1 MLELSTACAFGP
13 APVIFIPQWLSGK
26 WVEGVFY
33 PDFLC
38 KRRFGKRLWWC
49 TAGGSRYQRGRGVII
64 GAGLALCCVFFQLLN
79 MRIVYPLKL
88 YNLFMQCWQPG
99 TCQGKTETVWS
110 LGKII
115 FTICAVDPSGG
126 ILSTIFTYVY
136 GTLIS

>member
-1 MLELSTACAFGP
+1 M
-13 APVIFIPQWLSGK
+13 
-26 WVEGVFY
+26 
-33 PDFLC
+33 
-38 KRRFGKRLWWC
+38 
-49 TAGGSRYQRGRGVII
+49 II